1 MLDHRTNRH
10 PITLAGR
17 LWATG
22 GLAVTTMIVGSLGL
36 EAQTA
41 RIAGTVVDQ
50 AGHVVENVNVSLTN
64 RTSGEQVR
72 TTGDG
77 QGAFEFIALEPAV
90 YSLGVSSP
98 GFNESFG
105 ASRWRPE
112 RTSRKASCCNSAP

>member
-50 AGHVVENVNVSLTN
+50 AGHVVENVNVSLTGPGSP
-64 RTSGEQVR
+64 TE
-72 TTGDG
+72 TTTYRD
-77 QGAFEFIALEPAV
+77 
-90 YSLGVSSP
+90 
-98 GFNESFG
+98 
-105 ASRWRPE
+105 
-112 RTSRKASCCNSAP
+112 CD